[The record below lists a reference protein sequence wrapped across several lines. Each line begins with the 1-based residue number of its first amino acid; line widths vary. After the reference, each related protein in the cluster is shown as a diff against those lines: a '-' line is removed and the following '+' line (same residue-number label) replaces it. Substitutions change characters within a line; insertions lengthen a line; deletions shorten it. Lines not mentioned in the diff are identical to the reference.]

1 MGRPKNIENMSTD
14 ERIEHWNK
22 KQEREACE
30 RLENFSALSPDQ
42 RQAVKD
48 LYDKLDSVLD
58 TVLYPDMGGIRAVTA
73 LELQDLADANGKLR
87 YEFNLDARENG

>member
-14 ERIEHWNK
+14 ERIEYYNK
-22 KQEREACE
+22 KREQDACE
-30 RLENFSALSPDQ
+30 RLEAFNALSADQ

-58 TVLYPDMGGIRAVTA
+58 TVLYPENGGIKYVTA
-73 LELQDLADANGKLR
+73 FDLQELADANDTLR
-87 YEFNLDARENG
+87 FNFNLDVRENG

>member
-14 ERIEHWNK
+14 ERIEYYNK
-22 KQEREACE
+22 KREQDDCE
-30 RLENFSALSPDQ
+30 RLEAFNTLSDDQ

-58 TVLYPDMGGIRAVTA
+58 TVLYPENGGIKYVSAF
-73 LELQDLADANGKLR
+73 ELQELADANDTLR
-87 YEFNLDARENG
+87 FNFNLKGNG

>member
-73 LELQDLADANGKLR
+73 LELQDIADANDTLR
-87 YEFNLDARENG
+87 FNFNLKGNG

>member
-14 ERIEHWNK
+14 ERIEYYNK
-22 KQEREACE
+22 KREQDACE
-30 RLENFSALSPDQ
+30 RLEAFNALSADQ

-58 TVLYPDMGGIRAVTA
+58 TALYPDMGGIRAVTA
-73 LELQDLADANGKLR
+73 LELQDLADANDTLR
-87 YEFNLDARENG
+87 FNFNLDVRENG